1 MNIALIGYGKMGQLI
16 EQIAIEKGHSI
27 TVIVNSS
34 NPIENHNLKNVDV
47 AIDFSTPKSAFQNI
61 KFILS
66 NRIPVVSGTT
76 GWLNDI
82 DKARKLA
89 NAKEI
94 GFIYSSNFS
103 IGVNIFFELNKRLS
117 QLMQNHL
124 EYKPSIKE
132 IHHKSKID
140 SPSGTAL
147 SLHSQ
152 MSSNIEIESERT
164 ENIPG
169 THIVN
174 YDSKIDSISITH
186 RAHNRM
192 GFVSGALIA
201 AEWIIDKKGSFSM
214 SDILKTN

>member
-34 NPIENHNLKNVDV
+34 NSIENHNFKNVDV
-47 AIDFSTPKSAFQNI
+47 AIDFSTPKSAFHNI

-76 GWLNDI
+76 GWLNNI

-103 IGVNIFFELNKRLS
+103 IGVNIFFELNKKLS
-117 QLMQNHL
+117 QLMQNHS

-132 IHHKSKID
+132 IHHTEKLD
-140 SPSGTAL
+140 MPSGTAL

-152 MSSNIEIESERT
+152 ISSNIEIESERT

-186 RAHNRM
+186 QAHNRM

>member
-34 NPIENHNLKNVDV
+34 NPIENHNFNNVDV